1 MKFDEFGKPIV
12 ETEVPEFGQSIQ
24 AEGYTEGETD
34 TVEDGVVDL
43 STKTEMVGRVGKIGK
58 EQVLK
63 AQEILQKYKDA
74 KANLESRIVENE
86 RWYKG
91 RHWEVVAAQQK
102 GHQNDP
108 RPTSA
113 WLFNS
118 LANKHADFMDNYPEP
133 NVLPREEGDK
143 PHAKKLSEIMPVIL
157 ERNEFE
163 QTYNDAAWY
172 KLKQGTC
179 CYGVFWN
186 NKLENGLGDID
197 IKQIDLLNIF
207 FEPGIKD
214 IQKSRNVFTVELV
227 DKDLLEGQYPFL
239 EGKLASNA
247 FDVTQYIHDENI
259 DVSDKCA
266 VVDWYYKAWDG
277 SREVLHYCKFVGDEV
292 LYASENDFG
301 DEETK
306 RPNYAQR
313 GFYDHAMYPFVFDT
327 LFTIED
333 SPCGFGYVDIMK
345 DPQMYIDKL
354 NQIIIKNAFMAGKKR
369 WFVKQ
374 TSAINLEQF
383 ADWEKDFVEVV
394 GALNEENLREFTVNP
409 LPNFIVDHLQMKIDE
424 LKETSGNRDFSQGGT
439 SSGVTAASAIAALQE
454 AGSKLSRDMIK
465 TSYRAFQQ
473 INYIVLELI
482 RQFYDEVRSFRITGE
497 NGADQYVQFD
507 NSSIREQPVI
517 DPATG
522 ETDFRRPI
530 FDIKITSQKQ
540 SPFNK
545 IAQNELAKELY
556 QMGAFN
562 PQMTDQSL
570 LMLEMMDFE
579 QKDMI
584 IQKVQQ
590 NGTLLQMVQNL
601 TQVAMKLS
609 TIVDQQNGT
618 NTTAEVA
625 SILGVAQPGMAQ
637 PVPSGEGVEGSP
649 MTETT
654 SNESTTMSKARLAA
668 NQRSAVR

>member
-1 MKFDEFGKPIV
+1 MKFDKFGNPI
-12 ETEVPEFGQSIQ
+12 EEAAVPEIGQSEQ
-24 AEGYTEGETD
+24 VEGFTEGETD
-34 TVEDGVVDL
+34 VALDGGVVDL
-43 STKTEMVGRVGKIGK
+43 STREEPVGRIGKIGK
-58 EQVLK
+58 EQVQK
-63 AQEILQKYKDA
+63 AQQILQKYKDA
-74 KANLESRIVENE
+74 KASLESRIVENE
-86 RWYKG
+86 RWYKV
-91 RHWEVVAAQQK
+91 RHWEVVGAQQS
-102 GHQNDP
+102 GHKNDP

-143 PHAKKLSEIMPVIL
+143 PHAKQLSEIMPVIL

-179 CYGVFWN
+179 CYGIFWN
-186 NKLENGLGDID
+186 SKMENGLGDID

-207 FEPGIKD
+207 WEAGIKD

-239 EGKLASNA
+239 EGKLASNTL
-247 FDVTQYIHDENI
+247 DVKEYIHDENI
-259 DVSDKCA
+259 DNSDKCA
-266 VVDWYYKAWDG
+266 VVDWYYKLWDG

-292 LYASENDFG
+292 LYASEND
-301 DEETK
+301 
-306 RPNYAQR
+306 PNYAER
-313 GFYDHAMYPFVFDT
+313 GFYDHAKYPFVFDT

-369 WFVKQ
+369 WFIKQ
-374 TSAINLEQF
+374 SSAINLEQF
-383 ADWEKDFVEVV
+383 ADWDKDFVEVA
-394 GALNEENLREFTVNP
+394 GNLDESNLREFSVNA

-439 SSGVTAASAIAALQE
+439 TSGVTAASAIAALQE

-482 RQFYDEVRSFRITGE
+482 RQFYDDMRSFRITGD
-497 NGADQYVQFD
+497 NGADQFVQFD
-507 NSSIREQPVI
+507 NRYIREQKVI
-517 DPATG
+517 DPVTG
-522 ETDFRRPI
+522 ETDFRRPV

-556 QMGAFN
+556 QLGVFN
-562 PQMTDQSL
+562 PQMTDQAL
-570 LMLEMMDFE
+570 LMLDMMDFE
-579 QKDMI
+579 QKDLI

-590 NGTLLQMVQNL
+590 NGTLMQMVQNL
-601 TQVAMKLS
+601 TAVSMKLA

-618 NTTAEVA
+618 STTAEVA
-625 SILGVAQPGMAQ
+625 QILGVQPPMGQAA
-637 PVPSGEGVEGSP
+637 PSGEGVEGSA
-649 MTETT
+649 MTETD

-668 NQRSAVR
+668 NQRSAVK

>member
-1 MKFDEFGKPIV
+1 MRIDEFGKPI
-12 ETEVPEFGQSIQ
+12 EDAGTPEYGQSIQ
-24 AEGYTEGETD
+24 VDGFTEGETD
-34 TVEDGVVDL
+34 GDIMDL
-43 STKTEMVGRVGKIGK
+43 STRIEPVGRVGKIGK
-58 EQVLK
+58 EQVQK

-74 KANLESRIVENE
+74 KASLEARIVENE
-86 RWYKG
+86 RWYKV
-91 RHWEVVAAQQK
+91 RHWEVVGAQQT
-102 GHQNDP
+102 GHKNDP

-143 PHAKKLSEIMPVIL
+143 PHAKQLSEIMPVIL

-186 NKLENGLGDID
+186 SKLENGLGDID

-239 EGKLASNA
+239 EGKLASSTL
-247 FDVTQYIHDENI
+247 DVKEYIHDENI
-259 DVSDKCA
+259 DNSEKCA
-266 VVDWYYKAWDG
+266 VVDWYYKLWDG
-277 SREVLHYCKFVGDEV
+277 SREILHYCKFVGDEV
-292 LYASENDFG
+292 LYASEND
-301 DEETK
+301 E
-306 RPNYAQR
+306 NYAQR
-313 GFYDHAMYPFVFDT
+313 GFYDHAKYPFVFDT

-374 TSAINLEQF
+374 SSSINLDQF
-383 ADWEKDFVEVV
+383 ADWDKDFVEVA
-394 GALNEENLREFTVNP
+394 GNLDESNLREFTVNP

-439 SSGVTAASAIAALQE
+439 TSGVTAASAIAALQE

-482 RQFYDEVRSFRITGE
+482 RQFYDEIRSFRITGS

-507 NSSIREQPVI
+507 NRYIREQTIV
-517 DPATG
+517 DPMTG
-522 ETDFRRPI
+522 ETDFRRPV

-556 QMGAFN
+556 QLGVFN
-562 PQMTDQSL
+562 PQLADQSL
-570 LMLEMMDFE
+570 LMLDMMDFE
-579 QKDMI
+579 QKDLI

-590 NGTLLQMVQNL
+590 NGTLMQMVQNL
-601 TQVAMKLS
+601 TAVAVKLA

-618 NTTAEVA
+618 NTAAEVGA
-625 SILGVAQPGMAQ
+625 ILGVQPSMDQ
-637 PVPSGEGVEGSP
+637 PLPANGGVEGSA
-649 MTETT
+649 MTETD
-654 SNESTTMSKARLAA
+654 SNESTTMAKARVAA
-668 NQRSAVR
+668 NQRSAVK

>member
-1 MKFDEFGKPIV
+1 MRLDKYGNPI
-12 ETEVPEFGQSIQ
+12 EEADAPEIGQSVQ
-24 AEGYTEGETD
+24 VEGFTEGETD
-34 TVEDGVVDL
+34 IAGDGEVVDL
-43 STKTEMVGRVGKIGK
+43 STRTEPVGRVGKIGK
-58 EQVLK
+58 EQVQK
-63 AQEILQKYKDA
+63 AQSILQKYKEG
-74 KANLESRIVENE
+74 KASLESRIVENE
-86 RWYKG
+86 RWYKI
-91 RHWEVVAAQQK
+91 RHWEVVGAQQK
-102 GHQNDP
+102 GHKNDP

-118 LANKHADFMDNYPEP
+118 LANKHADFMDNYPDP

-143 PHAKKLSEIMPVIL
+143 QNAKQLSEIMPVIL

-207 FEPGIKD
+207 WEAGIKN

-239 EGKLASNA
+239 EGKLASSTL
-247 FDVTQYIHDENI
+247 DVKEYIHDETI
-259 DVSDKCA
+259 DNSDKCA
-266 VVDWYYKAWDG
+266 VVDWYYKLWDG
-277 SREVLHYCKFVGDEV
+277 SREVLHFCKFVGDEV
-292 LYASENDFG
+292 LYASEND
-301 DEETK
+301 
-306 RPNYAQR
+306 PNYAER

-333 SPCGFGYVDIMK
+333 SPCGFGYVDVMK

-383 ADWEKDFVEVV
+383 ADWDKDFVEVA
-394 GALNEENLREFTVNP
+394 GALDEASIREFSVNP

-439 SSGVTAASAIAALQE
+439 TSGVTAASAIAALQE

-497 NGADQYVQFD
+497 NGADQFVQFD
-507 NSSIREQPVI
+507 NRNIREQKIV
-517 DPATG
+517 DPMTG
-522 ETDFRRPI
+522 EIDFRRPV

-556 QMGAFN
+556 SMGVFN
-562 PQMTDQSL
+562 PQMTDQAL
-570 LMLEMMDFE
+570 MMLEMMDFE
-579 QKDMI
+579 QKDLI

-590 NGTLLQMVQNL
+590 NGTLLQTVQNL
-601 TQVAMKLS
+601 STVAIKLAA
-609 TIVDQQNGT
+609 IVDQQNGT
-618 NTTAEVA
+618 QTAAEVA
-625 SILGVAQPGMAQ
+625 QILGVQTTLAQPAPKGD
-637 PVPSGEGVEGSP
+637 VEGSA

-654 SNESTTMSKARLAA
+654 DNESTTMSKARLAA
-668 NQRSAVR
+668 NERSAVR

>member
-1 MKFDEFGKPIV
+1 MKLDKYGNPI
-12 ETEVPEFGQSIQ
+12 EEAIAPEIGQSIQ
-24 AEGYTEGETD
+24 VEGFTEGETD
-34 TVEDGVVDL
+34 MDGEAVDL
-43 STKTEMVGRVGKIGK
+43 STRTEPIGRVGKIGK
-58 EQVLK
+58 EQVQK
-63 AQEILQKYKDA
+63 AQSILQKYKDA
-74 KANLESRIVENE
+74 KASLESRIVENE
-86 RWYKG
+86 RWYKV
-91 RHWEVVAAQQK
+91 RHWEVVSAQQS
-102 GHQNDP
+102 GHKNDP

-143 PHAKKLSEIMPVIL
+143 QNAKQLSEIMPVIL

-172 KLKQGTC
+172 KLKQGTS

-207 FEPGIKD
+207 WEAGIKD

-239 EGKLASNA
+239 EGKLAGSTL
-247 FDVTQYIHDENI
+247 DVKEYIHDENI
-259 DVSDKCA
+259 DNSEKCA
-266 VVDWYYKAWDG
+266 VVDWYYKLWDG
-277 SREVLHYCKFVGDEV
+277 SREILHFCKFVGDEV
-292 LYASENDFG
+292 LYASEND
-301 DEETK
+301 
-306 RPNYAQR
+306 PNYAER

-374 TSAINLEQF
+374 SSAINLEQF
-383 ADWEKDFVEVV
+383 ADWDKDFVEVA
-394 GALNEENLREFTVNP
+394 GNLDESNLREFSVNP

-439 SSGVTAASAIAALQE
+439 TSGVTAASAIAALQE

-482 RQFYDEVRSFRITGE
+482 RQFYDEIRSFRITGE
-497 NGADQYVQFD
+497 SGADQYVQFD
-507 NSSIREQPVI
+507 NRHIREQKTI
-517 DPATG
+517 DPMTG
-522 ETDFRRPI
+522 EIDFRRPV

-556 QMGAFN
+556 SMGVFN
-562 PQMTDQSL
+562 PQMTDQAL

-579 QKDMI
+579 QKDLV

-590 NGTLLQMVQNL
+590 NGTLMQTVQNL
-601 TQVAMKLS
+601 TAVAIKLAA
-609 TIVDQQNGT
+609 IVDKQNGT
-618 NTTAEVA
+618 NTAAEVGA
-625 SILGVAQPGMAQ
+625 ILGVQPSLAQ
-637 PVPSGEGVEGSP
+637 PVPAAGGVEGSA

-654 SNESTTMSKARLAA
+654 DNESTTMSKARLAA
-668 NQRSAVR
+668 NERSAVR

>member
-1 MKFDEFGKPIV
+1 MKLDKYGNPI
-12 ETEVPEFGQSIQ
+12 EEAIAPEIGQSIQ
-24 AEGYTEGETD
+24 VEGFTEGETD
-34 TVEDGVVDL
+34 MDGEAVDL
-43 STKTEMVGRVGKIGK
+43 STRTEPIGRVGKIGK
-58 EQVLK
+58 EQVQK
-63 AQEILQKYKDA
+63 AQSILQKYKDA
-74 KANLESRIVENE
+74 KASLESRIVENE
-86 RWYKG
+86 RWYKV
-91 RHWEVVAAQQK
+91 RHWEVVSAQQK

-143 PHAKKLSEIMPVIL
+143 QNAKQLSEIMPVIL

-186 NKLENGLGDID
+186 NKMENGLGDID

-207 FEPGIKD
+207 WEAGIKD

-239 EGKLASNA
+239 EGKLAGSTL
-247 FDVTQYIHDENI
+247 DVKEYIHDENI
-259 DVSDKCA
+259 DNSEKCA
-266 VVDWYYKAWDG
+266 VVDWYYKLWDG
-277 SREVLHYCKFVGDEV
+277 SREVLHFCKFVGDEV
-292 LYASENDFG
+292 LYASEND
-301 DEETK
+301 
-306 RPNYAQR
+306 PNYAER

-374 TSAINLEQF
+374 SSAINLEQF
-383 ADWEKDFVEVV
+383 ADWDKDFVEVA
-394 GALNEENLREFTVNP
+394 GNLDESNLREFSVNP

-439 SSGVTAASAIAALQE
+439 TSGVTAASAIAALQE

-482 RQFYDEVRSFRITGE
+482 RQFYDEIRSFRITGE
-497 NGADQYVQFD
+497 SGADQYVQFD
-507 NSSIREQPVI
+507 NRHIREQKTI
-517 DPATG
+517 DPMTG
-522 ETDFRRPI
+522 EIDFRRPV

-556 QMGAFN
+556 SMGVFN
-562 PQMTDQSL
+562 PQMTDQAL

-579 QKDMI
+579 QKDLV

-590 NGTLLQMVQNL
+590 NGTLMQTVQNL
-601 TQVAMKLS
+601 TAVAIKLAA
-609 TIVDQQNGT
+609 IVDKQNGT
-618 NTTAEVA
+618 NTAAEVGA
-625 SILGVAQPGMAQ
+625 ILGVQPSLAQ
-637 PVPSGEGVEGSP
+637 PVPAAGGVEGSA

-654 SNESTTMSKARLAA
+654 DNESTTMSKARLAA
-668 NQRSAVR
+668 NERSAVR

>member
-1 MKFDEFGKPIV
+1 MKLDEFGNPIV
-12 ETEVPEFGQSIQ
+12 EADVPEYGQSIQ
-24 AEGYTEGETD
+24 AEGFTEGETD
-34 TVEDGVVDL
+34 TAMEGVVDL
-43 STKTEMVGRVGKIGK
+43 STKVEPIGRVGKIGK
-58 EQVLK
+58 EQVQK
-63 AQEILQKYKDA
+63 AQEILQKYKDG
-74 KANLESRIVENE
+74 KASLESRIVENE

-118 LANKHADFMDNYPEP
+118 LANKHADFMDNFPEP

-143 PHAKKLSEIMPVIL
+143 PHAKQLSEIMPVIL

-207 FEPGIKD
+207 WEPGIKD

-239 EGKLASNA
+239 EGKLASNT
-247 FDVTQYIHDENI
+247 FDVKQYIHDENI

-277 SREVLHYCKFVGDEV
+277 SREVLHYCKFVADEV
-292 LYASENDFG
+292 LYASEND
-301 DEETK
+301 
-306 RPNYAQR
+306 PNYAQR
-313 GFYDHAMYPFVFDT
+313 GFYDHAKYPFVFDT

-374 TSAINLEQF
+374 SSAVNTEQF
-383 ADWEKDFVEVV
+383 ADWDKDFVEVA
-394 GALNEENLREFTVNP
+394 GNLGEDNLREFTVNP
-409 LPNFIVDHLQMKIDE
+409 LPNFIVEHLQMKIEE

-465 TSYRAFQQ
+465 TSYRSFQI
-473 INYIVLELI
+473 INYLVLELI
-482 RQFYDEVRSFRITGE
+482 RQFYDEMRSFRITGA
-497 NGADQYVQFD
+497 NGEDDYVQFD
-507 NSSIREQPVI
+507 NRYIREQEVI
-517 DPATG
+517 DPVTG
-522 ETDFRRPI
+522 EKDFRRPI

-556 QMGAFN
+556 QLGAFN
-562 PQMTDQSL
+562 PQMADQSL
-570 LMLEMMDFE
+570 LMMEMMDFE
-579 QKDMI
+579 QKDMV

-601 TQVAMKLS
+601 TAVALKLS

-625 SILGVAQPGMAQ
+625 AIMGVEQPSPAQA
-637 PVPSGEGVEGSP
+637 VPTGESVEGSA
-649 MTETT
+649 MTETD
-654 SNESTTMSKARLAA
+654 SNESTTMAKARLAA

>member
-1 MKFDEFGKPIV
+1 MRLDKYGNPI
-12 ETEVPEFGQSIQ
+12 EEAEQAEIGQSIQ
-24 AEGYTEGETD
+24 VEGFTEGETD
-34 TVEDGVVDL
+34 TATEDGIVDL
-43 STKTEMVGRVGKIGK
+43 STRTEPIGRVGKIGK
-58 EQVLK
+58 EQVQK
-63 AQEILQKYKDA
+63 AQEILRKYKDA
-74 KANLESRIVENE
+74 KAALESRIVENE
-86 RWYKG
+86 RWYKV
-91 RHWEVVAAQQK
+91 RHWEVVGAHQS
-102 GHQNDP
+102 GHKNDP

-118 LANKHADFMDNYPEP
+118 LANKHADFMDNYPDP

-143 PHAKKLSEIMPVIL
+143 QNAKQLSEIMPVIL

-207 FEPGIKD
+207 WEAGIKD

-239 EGKLASNA
+239 EGKLASTA
-247 FDVTQYIHDENI
+247 LDVKEYIHDENI
-259 DVSDKCA
+259 DNSEKCA
-266 VVDWYYKAWDG
+266 VVDWYYKLWDG

-292 LYASENDFG
+292 LYASEND
-301 DEETK
+301 
-306 RPNYAQR
+306 PNYAER

-383 ADWEKDFVEVV
+383 ADWDKDFVEVA
-394 GALNEENLREFTVNP
+394 GALDEASIREFSVNP

-439 SSGVTAASAIAALQE
+439 TSGVTAASAIAALQE

-482 RQFYDEVRSFRITGE
+482 RQFYDEIRSFRIIGE
-497 NGADQYVQFD
+497 GGADEFIQFD
-507 NSSIREQPVI
+507 NRSIREQQII
-517 DPATG
+517 DPMTG
-522 ETDFRRPI
+522 EIDFRRPV

-556 QMGAFN
+556 SMGVFN
-562 PQMTDQSL
+562 PQMTDQAL

-579 QKDMI
+579 QKDLV

-590 NGTLLQMVQNL
+590 NGTLMQTVQNL
-601 TQVAMKLS
+601 TAVAIKLAA
-609 TIVDQQNGT
+609 IVDQQNGT
-618 NTTAEVA
+618 QTSAEVA
-625 SILGVAQPGMAQ
+625 QILGVQPSLAQPIPAG
-637 PVPSGEGVEGSP
+637 GVEGSA

-668 NQRSAVR
+668 NERSAVK

>member
-1 MKFDEFGKPIV
+1 MKFDEFGTPILAADA
-12 ETEVPEFGQSIQ
+12 PEFGQSIQ
-24 AEGYTEGETD
+24 AEGFTEGETGA
-34 TVEDGVVDL
+34 VEDGGVVDL

-58 EQVLK
+58 EQVQK
-63 AQEILQKYKDA
+63 AQQILQKYKDA
-74 KANLESRIVENE
+74 KASLESRIVENE
-86 RWYKG
+86 RWYKV
-91 RHWEVVAAQQK
+91 RHWEVVGAQQK
-102 GHQNDP
+102 GHANDP

-143 PHAKKLSEIMPVIL
+143 PHAKQLSEIMPVIL

-186 NKLENGLGDID
+186 NRLENGLGDID
-197 IKQIDLLNIF
+197 IKQIDLLNVF
-207 FEPGIKD
+207 WEAGIKD

-239 EGKLASNA
+239 EGKLASNT
-247 FDVTQYIHDENI
+247 FDVKQYIHDENI

-277 SREVLHYCKFVGDEV
+277 SREVLHYCKFVADEV
-292 LYASENDFG
+292 LYASEND
-301 DEETK
+301 
-306 RPNYAQR
+306 PNYAER
-313 GFYDHAMYPFVFDT
+313 GFYDHAKYPFVFDT

-369 WFVKQ
+369 WFVKENC
-374 TSAINLEQF
+374 AINVEQF
-383 ADWEKDFVEVV
+383 ADWDRDFVEVA
-394 GALNEENLREFTVNP
+394 GSLNEDNLREFTVNP
-409 LPNFIVDHLQMKIDE
+409 LPNFIVEHLQMKIDE

-439 SSGVTAASAIAALQE
+439 TSGVTAASAIAALQE

-482 RQFYDEVRSFRITGE
+482 RQFYDEMRSFRITGE

-507 NSSIREQPVI
+507 NRHIREQKVFDPV
-517 DPATG
+517 TG
-522 ETDFRRPI
+522 EMDFRRPV

-556 QMGAFN
+556 SMGAFN
-562 PQMTDQSL
+562 PQMSDQA
-570 LMLEMMDFE
+570 LMMLDMMDFE
-579 QKDMI
+579 QKDVI
-584 IQKVQQ
+584 VQKVQQ
-590 NGTLLQMVQNL
+590 NGTLMQMVQAL
-601 TQVAMKLS
+601 MPVAIKLA

-625 SILGVAQPGMAQ
+625 QILGAQTGMAQ
-637 PVPSGEGVEGSP
+637 PIPAGSVEGSA

-654 SNESTTMSKARLAA
+654 DNESTTMSKARLAA
-668 NQRSAVR
+668 NERSAVK

>member
-1 MKFDEFGKPIV
+1 MRFDEFGRPI
-12 ETEVPEFGQSIQ
+12 EEAGTPEYGQSIQ
-24 AEGYTEGETD
+24 AEGFTEGADNEIM
-34 TVEDGVVDL
+34 DL
-43 STKTEMVGRVGKIGK
+43 STRTEQIGRVGKIGK
-58 EQVLK
+58 EQVQK

-74 KANLESRIVENE
+74 KASLEARIVENE
-86 RWYKG
+86 RWYKV
-91 RHWEVVAAQQK
+91 RHWEVVGAQQT
-102 GHQNDP
+102 GHKNDP

-143 PHAKKLSEIMPVIL
+143 PHAKQLSEIMPVIL

-186 NKLENGLGDID
+186 SKLENGLGDID

-239 EGKLASNA
+239 EGKLASSTL
-247 FDVTQYIHDENI
+247 DVKEYIHDENI
-259 DVSDKCA
+259 DNSEKCA
-266 VVDWYYKAWDG
+266 VVDWYYKLWDG
-277 SREVLHYCKFVGDEV
+277 SREILHYCKFVGDEV
-292 LYASENDFG
+292 LYASEND
-301 DEETK
+301 
-306 RPNYAQR
+306 PNYAER

-374 TSAINLEQF
+374 SSSINLDQF
-383 ADWEKDFVEVV
+383 ADWDKDFVEVA
-394 GALNEENLREFTVNP
+394 GNLDENNLREFTVNP

-482 RQFYDEVRSFRITGE
+482 RQFYDEIRSFRITGE

-507 NSSIREQPVI
+507 NRHIREQMMV
-517 DPATG
+517 DPMTG
-522 ETDFRRPI
+522 ETDFRRPV

-556 QMGAFN
+556 QLGVFN
-562 PQMTDQSL
+562 PQLADQSL

-579 QKDMI
+579 QKDLI

-590 NGTLLQMVQNL
+590 NGTLAQMVQNL
-601 TQVAMKLS
+601 TAVALKLA

-618 NTTAEVA
+618 NTAAEVGA
-625 SILGVAQPGMAQ
+625 ILGVQPGLGQAA
-637 PVPSGEGVEGSP
+637 PAGGGVEGSA
-649 MTETT
+649 MTETD
-654 SNESTTMSKARLAA
+654 SNESTTMSKARMAA
-668 NQRSAVR
+668 NQRSAVK

>member
-1 MKFDEFGKPIV
+1 MKFDEFGRPID
-12 ETEVPEFGQSIQ
+12 EAEAPEFGQSIQ
-24 AEGYTEGETD
+24 VEGFTEGVND
-34 TVEDGVVDL
+34 AADDGGVVDL
-43 STKTEMVGRVGKIGK
+43 STRTEPVGRVGKIGK
-58 EQVLK
+58 EQVQK
-63 AQEILQKYKDA
+63 AQDILKKYKDA
-74 KANLESRIVENE
+74 KASLETRIVENE
-86 RWYKG
+86 RWYKV
-91 RHWEVVAAQQK
+91 RHWEVVAAGQT
-102 GHQNDP
+102 GHKNDP

-118 LANKHADFMDNYPEP
+118 LANKHADFMDNFPEP
-133 NVLPREEGDK
+133 NVMPREKGDK
-143 PHAKKLSEIMPVIL
+143 PHAKQLSEIMPVIL

-163 QTYNDAAWY
+163 QTYNDASWY

-207 FEPGIKD
+207 WEAGIKD

-239 EGKLASNA
+239 EGKLASSTL
-247 FDVTQYIHDENI
+247 DVKEYIHDENI
-259 DVSDKCA
+259 DNSEKCA
-266 VVDWYYKAWDG
+266 VVDWYYKLWDG

-292 LYASENDFG
+292 LYASEND
-301 DEETK
+301 
-306 RPNYAQR
+306 PNYAER
-313 GFYDHAMYPFVFDT
+313 GFYDHAKYPFVFDT

-374 TSAINLEQF
+374 NSAVNAEQF
-383 ADWEKDFVEVV
+383 SDWDKDFVEVA
-394 GALNEENLREFTVNP
+394 GSLNEDNLREFTVNP
-409 LPNFIVDHLQMKIDE
+409 LPNFITEHLKMKIDE

-439 SSGVTAASAIAALQE
+439 TSGVTAASAIAALQE

-465 TSYRAFQQ
+465 TSYRAFQS

-482 RQFYDEVRSFRITGE
+482 RQFYDEMRSFRITGD
-497 NGADQYVQFD
+497 NGVDQYVQFD
-507 NSSIREQPVI
+507 NRAIREQKVVDPV
-517 DPATG
+517 TG
-522 ETDFRRPI
+522 EVDYRRPV

-556 QMGAFN
+556 QLGAFN
-562 PQMTDQSL
+562 PQMADQA
-570 LMLEMMDFE
+570 LMMLDMMDFE
-579 QKDMI
+579 QKDLI

-590 NGTLLQMVQNL
+590 NGTLLQAVQNL
-601 TQVAMKLS
+601 TAVAMKLA

-618 NTTAEVA
+618 NTTAEV
-625 SILGVAQPGMAQ
+625 SQILGVQPAMGQQ
-637 PVPSGEGVEGSP
+637 PIPAGSVEGSD
-649 MTETT
+649 MTETD
-654 SNESTTMSKARLAA
+654 SNESTTMAKARLAA
-668 NQRSAVR
+668 NQRSAVK

>member
-1 MKFDEFGKPIV
+1 MKIDEFGRPV
-12 ETEVPEFGQSIQ
+12 GEAAVPEYGQSIQ
-24 AEGYTEGETD
+24 AEGFTEGETG
-34 TVEDGVVDL
+34 TAEEGVVDL
-43 STKTEMVGRVGKIGK
+43 STRQEPVGRVGKVGK

-86 RWYKG
+86 RWYKV
-91 RHWEVVAAQQK
+91 RHWEVVAAAQS
-102 GHQNDP
+102 GHKNDP

-143 PHAKKLSEIMPVIL
+143 PHAKQLSEIMPVIL

-197 IKQIDLLNIF
+197 IKQVDLLNIF

-239 EGKLASNA
+239 EGKLASSTL
-247 FDVTQYIHDENI
+247 DVKEYVHDESI
-259 DVSDKCA
+259 DNSEKCA
-266 VVDWYYKAWDG
+266 VVDWYYKMWDG
-277 SREVLHYCKFVGDEV
+277 GREVLHYCKFVGDEV
-292 LYASENDFG
+292 LYASENDG
-301 DEETK
+301 
-306 RPNYAQR
+306 NYAQR
-313 GFYDHAMYPFVFDT
+313 GFYDHAKYPFVFDT

-354 NQIIIKNAFMAGKKR
+354 NQIIIKNAYMAGKKR

-374 TSAINLEQF
+374 NCAINVEQF
-383 ADWEKDFVEVV
+383 ADWDKDFVEVA
-394 GALNEENLREFTVNP
+394 GNLSEDNLREFTVNP
-409 LPNFIVDHLQMKIDE
+409 LPNFITEHLQMKIDE

-439 SSGVTAASAIAALQE
+439 TSGVTAASAIAALQE

-482 RQFYDEVRSFRITGE
+482 RQFYDEVRSFRITGD
-497 NGADQYVQFD
+497 NGSDQFVSFD
-507 NSSIREQPVI
+507 NRHIREQKVVDPV
-517 DPATG
+517 TG
-522 ETDFRRPI
+522 ATDFRRPV

-556 QMGAFN
+556 QLGVFL
-562 PQMTDQSL
+562 PQNADPA
-570 LMLEMMDFE
+570 LMMLDMMDFE
-579 QKDMI
+579 QKDVI

-601 TQVAMKLS
+601 SAAAIKLA

-625 SILGVAQPGMAQ
+625 AILGMQQPGVA
-637 PVPSGEGVEGSP
+637 PVAPNGEAEGSP
-649 MTETT
+649 MTETQ

>member
-1 MKFDEFGKPIV
+1 MKLDKYGNPI
-12 ETEVPEFGQSIQ
+12 EEAIAPEIGQSIQ
-24 AEGYTEGETD
+24 VEGFAEGETD
-34 TVEDGVVDL
+34 MDGEAVDL
-43 STKTEMVGRVGKIGK
+43 STRTEPIGRVGKIGK
-58 EQVLK
+58 EQVQK
-63 AQEILQKYKDA
+63 AQSILQKYKDA
-74 KANLESRIVENE
+74 KASLESRIVENE
-86 RWYKG
+86 RWYKV
-91 RHWEVVAAQQK
+91 RHWEVVSAQQS
-102 GHQNDP
+102 GHKNDP

-143 PHAKKLSEIMPVIL
+143 QNAKQLSEIMPVIL

-172 KLKQGTC
+172 KLKQGTS

-207 FEPGIKD
+207 WEAGIKD

-239 EGKLASNA
+239 EGKLAGSTL
-247 FDVTQYIHDENI
+247 DVKEYIHDENI
-259 DVSDKCA
+259 DNSEKCA
-266 VVDWYYKAWDG
+266 VVDWYYKLWDG
-277 SREVLHYCKFVGDEV
+277 SREVLHFCKFVGDEV
-292 LYASENDFG
+292 LYASEND
-301 DEETK
+301 
-306 RPNYAQR
+306 PNYAER

-374 TSAINLEQF
+374 SSAINLEQF
-383 ADWEKDFVEVV
+383 ADWDKDFVEVA
-394 GALNEENLREFTVNP
+394 GNLDESNLREFSVNP

-439 SSGVTAASAIAALQE
+439 TSGVTAASAIAALQE

-482 RQFYDEVRSFRITGE
+482 RQFYDEIRSFRITGE
-497 NGADQYVQFD
+497 SGADQYVQFD
-507 NSSIREQPVI
+507 NRHIREQKTI
-517 DPATG
+517 DPMTG
-522 ETDFRRPI
+522 EIDFRRPV

-556 QMGAFN
+556 SMGVFN
-562 PQMTDQSL
+562 PQMTDQAL

-579 QKDMI
+579 QKDLV

-590 NGTLLQMVQNL
+590 NGTLMQTVQNL
-601 TQVAMKLS
+601 TAVAIKLAA
-609 TIVDQQNGT
+609 IVDKQNGT
-618 NTTAEVA
+618 NTAAEVGA
-625 SILGVAQPGMAQ
+625 ILGVQPSLAQ
-637 PVPSGEGVEGSP
+637 PVPAAGGVEGSA

-654 SNESTTMSKARLAA
+654 DNESTTMSKARLAA
-668 NQRSAVR
+668 NERSAVR

>member
-1 MKFDEFGKPIV
+1 MRFDKYGNPI
-12 ETEVPEFGQSIQ
+12 EEEAVPEFGQSEQ
-24 AEGYTEGETD
+24 VEGFTEGETD
-34 TVEDGVVDL
+34 VAMGGDIVDL
-43 STKTEMVGRVGKIGK
+43 STKTEPVGRVGKIGK
-58 EQVLK
+58 EQVQK
-63 AQEILQKYKDA
+63 AQGILQKYKDA
-74 KANLESRIVENE
+74 KASLETRIVENE
-86 RWYKG
+86 RWYKL
-91 RHWEVVAAQQK
+91 RHWEVVGASQS

-118 LANKHADFMDNYPEP
+118 LSNKHADFMDNYPEP

-143 PHAKKLSEIMPVIL
+143 PHAKQLSEIMPVVL

-163 QTYNDAAWY
+163 QTYSDAAWY

-179 CYGVFWN
+179 CYGIFWN
-186 NKLENGLGDID
+186 NKMENGLGSID
-197 IKQIDLLNIF
+197 IKQVDLLNIF
-207 FEPGIKD
+207 WEAGIKD

-239 EGKLASNA
+239 EGKLASNT
-247 FDVTQYIHDENI
+247 FDVKQYVHDENI

-266 VVDWYYKAWDG
+266 VVDWYYKLWDG
-277 SREVLHYCKFVGDEV
+277 SREVLHYCKFVADEV
-292 LYASENDFG
+292 LYASEND
-301 DEETK
+301 
-306 RPNYAQR
+306 PNYAER
-313 GFYDHAMYPFVFDT
+313 GFYDHAKYPFVFDV

-374 TSAINLEQF
+374 NCSINVDQY
-383 ADWEKDFVEVV
+383 ADWDKEFVEVA
-394 GALNEENLREFTVNP
+394 GNLNEDNLREIAIGA

-439 SSGVTAASAIAALQE
+439 TSGVTAASAIAALQE

-482 RQFYDEVRSFRITGE
+482 RQFYDEVRSFRITGDTGE
-497 NGADQYVQFD
+497 DQYVQFD
-507 NSSIREQPVI
+507 NRHIREQMIV
-517 DPATG
+517 DPITG
-522 ETDFRRPI
+522 MQYYRRPV

-556 QMGAFN
+556 QLGAFN
-562 PQMTDQSL
+562 PQMADQSL
-570 LMLEMMDFE
+570 MMLEMMDFE
-579 QKDMI
+579 QKDVV

-590 NGTLLQMVQNL
+590 NGTLMQMVQNL
-601 TQVAMKLS
+601 SAVAIKLAS
-609 TIVDQQNGT
+609 IVDQQNGT
-618 NTTAEVA
+618 NTAAEVGA
-625 SILGVAQPGMAQ
+625 ILGVQTAGAQ
-637 PVPSGEGVEGSP
+637 PVPAGGGVEGSA

-654 SNESTTMSKARLAA
+654 DNESTTMSKARLAA
-668 NQRSAVR
+668 QKRSQVK